1 MQVRG
6 QWQRHWQAAL
16 LCGLSALL
24 LVSCRQPPRGPD
36 DPLVVGSSGTI
47 NTVDP
52 AQATRVMEVQLISA
66 LGDRLYG
73 INSQGEVVPRLATTL
88 PQLSSDGLRAVIPL
102 RRGVRF
108 HDGTAF
114 NADAM
119 AFSLKRFL
127 AIGKL
132 SYVVGDRIVAVRVL
146 DSHRLE
152 LQLKRP
158 FSPLAK
164 LLSLVNLTPISPTA
178 YKQHQEGFRSNAFV
192 GTGPYTLSYYSPQL
206 QRLEPFPDYWDQAP
220 RNPGIALVGMNTSTS
235 LYGAIQGG
243 SIDVLLSISLEPEQ
257 QSALHEQANQ
267 GLIREGAGPASGIS
281 FITLLSDRPPLDRLP
296 LRQAV
301 ALSLDRELI
310 SERVT
315 DGLRPALWG
324 LVPPKL
330 PGALSNWPKADL
342 GAARTL
348 LSQEGYCNGR
358 VLKLE
363 LTYRSDVPADRLAAL
378 TWQELLRENL
388 NDCLQ
393 LALQGMEA
401 TTAYS
406 QLGSGAFQM
415 IQLDWSGDF
424 PDADNYLLILL
435 GCSKREGDV
444 CLEGDSAASGSFW
457 AAPGL
462 QQALDQ
468 SDEHSGTKRLAL
480 LHQVQRLAQAGTPYI
495 PLWMMRNRAWATKR
509 ISTPSFD
516 GSGLIRFAALQ
527 HQEQEQR

>member
-1 MQVRG
+1 MQGRG
-6 QWQRHWQAAL
+6 QRQRRWRTTL
-16 LCGLSALL
+16 LSGLSLL
-24 LVSCRQPPRGPD
+24 LLLSCRQAARGPA

-66 LGDRLYG
+66 LGDRLYV
-73 INSQGEVVPRLATTL
+73 INGQGQVVPRLATAM

-102 RRGVRF
+102 RHGVRF

-114 NADAM
+114 NAEAM
-119 AFSLKRFL
+119 AFSLRRFL

-178 YKQHQEGFRSNAFV
+178 YRQYQEGFRSNAFV

-243 SIDVLLSISLEPEQ
+243 SLDVLLSTSLEPEQ
-257 QSALHEQANQ
+257 QSALHQQANQ
-267 GLIREGAGPASGIS
+267 GLLREGAGPASGIS
-281 FITLLSDRPPLDRLP
+281 YITLLSDRPPLDRLA

-301 ALSLDRELI
+301 ALTLDRELL
-310 SERVT
+310 SQRVS

-324 LVPPKL
+324 LVPPEL
-330 PGALSNWPKADL
+330 PGALSNWPKANL
-342 GAARTL
+342 GQARAL
-348 LSQEGYCNGR
+348 LRQEGYCNGR

-378 TWQELLRENL
+378 TWQELLREHL

-393 LALQGMEA
+393 LSLSGMEA

-415 IQLDWSGDF
+415 IQLDWTGDF

-435 GCSKREGDV
+435 GCSKRQGNV

-462 QQALDQ
+462 QRALDQ
-468 SDEHSGTKRLAL
+468 SDERSGKQRLAL
-480 LHQVQRLAQAGTPYI
+480 LHQIQRQAQAGTPYI
-495 PLWMMRNRAWATKR
+495 PLWMMRTRAWAKTS
-509 ISTPSFD
+509 ISTPLFD
-516 GSGLIRFAALQ
+516 GSGIVRFAELQ
-527 HQEQEQR
+527 HQEPR